1 VISLGGL
8 FISWSFQSSDNEAI
22 FLKKKKRYQKFF
34 TNFFA
39 MFVLGAKKGVF
50 SKFKVVPYL
59 YLAQVDMIEF

>member
-1 VISLGGL
+1 VAYL
-8 FISWSFQSSDNEAI
+8 FPGVFKAQIMKQS
-22 FLKKKKRYQKFF
+22 FLKKKKRYQRFF